1 MHIQPG
7 YGETVHIQPGYH
19 SREAYIPPRYHSR
32 EAYTYPV
39 HPAIYTAL
47 RHT

>member
-1 MHIQPG
+1 VHIQPG